1 MTLIKK
7 ANEGAEHVQQVAK
20 VKRQQHLKILANI
33 ALQKAHEALCK
44 TDISK

>member
-7 ANEGAEHVQQVAK
+7 ETGVAEHVQKVAK

-44 TDISK
+44 TCISK